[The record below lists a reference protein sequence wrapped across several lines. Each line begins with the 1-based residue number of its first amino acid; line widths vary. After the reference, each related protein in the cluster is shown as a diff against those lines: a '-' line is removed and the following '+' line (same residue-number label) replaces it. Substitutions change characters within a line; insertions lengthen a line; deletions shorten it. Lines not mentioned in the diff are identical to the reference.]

1 MFHLTIP
8 EFVVICVGGMFV
20 ISLILFPSWREK
32 VFSLASG
39 FLHVLMQ
46 NVAETPEGADAI
58 YAQKIDE
65 AQEKYNQVVEQLRSM
80 AGQLKSV
87 QDEYSKCQESAM
99 EWESKAK
106 AALSKNDEESAR
118 TFARNAREM
127 KIMMQSLNRQYDEMQ
142 PGVEEVKRAKEYWEN
157 EIANLKVTRTKV
169 VSEMKANKQIQDMYS
184 SLDDLNARTG
194 TDKLIDATQEG
205 LKSSREKTAGARIVY
220 QSSRKGKLEKANA
233 KSADYELDSYLDSLR
248 KGNSKPITYDIK
260 DPNAFSKSSGLN
272 TQSKK

>member
-87 QDEYSKCQESAM
+87 QDEYSKCQESAT

-118 TFARNAREM
+118 TF
-127 KIMMQSLNRQYDEMQ
+127 
-142 PGVEEVKRAKEYWEN
+142 G
-157 EIANLKVTRTKV
+157 
-169 VSEMKANKQIQDMYS
+169 
-184 SLDDLNARTG
+184 
-194 TDKLIDATQEG
+194 
-205 LKSSREKTAGARIVY
+205 
-220 QSSRKGKLEKANA
+220 
-233 KSADYELDSYLDSLR
+233 
-248 KGNSKPITYDIK
+248 
-260 DPNAFSKSSGLN
+260 
-272 TQSKK
+272 